1 MMRPQPL
8 GQLLR
13 WALSHRSDE
22 LQTTSYKPVMVAGL
36 GNHTFPGT
44 RHSVGMAVLNHLA
57 SKLDVADQW
66 KRDKRCC
73 ADMVMAHLGEAELL
87 LMKPRKFMNL
97 NGISLASA
105 VEKYNLNIEDIYLV
119 HDDLDKPLGKI
130 SLKLGG
136 SARGHNGVRS
146 CISCLHSDRMVRLR
160 IGIGRPTAKASVEDY
175 VLSRFTDAEQEVLP
189 PVLERATEMLLQH
202 IQQNRGRRESPGP
215 CDGLASPLPKT
226 EGRGPS

>member
-13 WALSHRSDE
+13 WALGHRSDE
-22 LQTTSYKPVMVAGL
+22 LQTAQKRVMVAGL

-66 KRDKRCC
+66 KRDKQCC
-73 ADMVMAHLGEAELL
+73 ADVAMARLGEAELL

-97 NGISLASA
+97 NGISVVTAA
-105 VEKYNLNIEDIYLV
+105 ERYNLDIEEIYLV
-119 HDDLDKPLGKI
+119 HDDLDRPLGKL

-146 CISCLHSDRMVRLR
+146 CISSLRSDRMVRLR
-160 IGIGRPTAKASVEDY
+160 VGIGRPTEKASVEDY

-189 PVLERATEMLLQH
+189 PVLERAATVLLQH
-202 IQQNRGRRESPGP
+202 IQQNCGERELPGS
-215 CDGLASPLPKT
+215 CDGHVSPPPKT

>member
-13 WALSHRSDE
+13 WALGHRGDE
-22 LQTTSYKPVMVAGL
+22 LQTAQKRMMVAGL

-66 KRDKRCC
+66 KRDKQCC
-73 ADMVMAHLGEAELL
+73 ADVVMASLGEAEILL
-87 LMKPRKFMNL
+87 VKPRKFMNL
-97 NGISLASA
+97 NGISLVTAA
-105 VEKYNLNIEDIYLV
+105 ERYNLNVEDIYLV

-146 CISCLHSDRMVRLR
+146 CIGCLHSDHMIRLR
-160 IGIGRPTAKASVEDY
+160 IGIGRPTATVSVEDY
-175 VLSRFTDAEQEVLP
+175 VLSRFTDAEEEVLP
-189 PVLERATEMLLQH
+189 AVFEQAATMLLQH
-202 IQQNRGRRESPGP
+202 IQQNFSQKESPGP
-215 CDGLASPLPKT
+215 CDRLVGFPPKT
-226 EGRGPS
+226 EGGGPS

>member
-1 MMRPQPL
+1 MMRPQTF

-13 WALSHRSDE
+13 WALGHRSDE
-22 LQTTSYKPVMVAGL
+22 LQTAQKRMMVAGL
-36 GNHTFPGT
+36 GNHTYPGT

-66 KRDKRCC
+66 KRDKQCC
-73 ADMVMAHLGEAELL
+73 ADVAVARLGEAELL

-97 NGISLASA
+97 NGISLATA
-105 VEKYNLNIEDIYLV
+105 AERYNLNVEDIYLV

-146 CISCLHSDRMVRLR
+146 CISCLRSDRMIRLR
-160 IGIGRPTAKASVEDY
+160 IGIGRPTGKTSVEDY

-189 PVLERATEMLLQH
+189 PVLELATTMLLKH
-202 IQQNRGRRESPGP
+202 IQQNCGRRESPGS
-215 CDGLASPLPKT
+215 CDGLVSPPPKT
-226 EGRGPS
+226 EGWGPS